1 MSGEENAKLEK
12 AVEELKRTQHRNSF
26 INAQIDQF
34 KVEYKLKIDQI
45 KADIL
50 NATRNTGC
58 KTGESDNKMFIDD
71 KDKRLNELE
80 RTVNALLQKMAQV

>member
-1 MSGEENAKLEK
+1 M
-12 AVEELKRTQHRNSF
+12 
-26 INAQIDQF
+26 
-34 KVEYKLKIDQI
+34 EYKLKIDQI